1 MEWLSQPRTACP
13 ARSGACTAEVF
24 LAIDWSRPWLS
35 TVASAGRVMAERI
48 AKGLPVH
55 LALNAGLPPAL
66 SDRGWQFL
74 PQDALPAD
82 QAYEAFIHSRRSIP
96 TRDNLHDF
104 FNGLI
109 WLHWPRLKQRLNAL
123 QAAEIARQGVGA
135 QRGRLRDSIT
145 VLDENGGLLLAPQA
159 LCDALREKRWRELFV
174 GQRALWEQA
183 RFFPIGHA
191 LLEKLVQPRKAITAH
206 VICVPLEQAPC
217 LSSLAEADGWLDD
230 QLRTQSCNLAC
241 KPYLPIPIL
250 GIPGWCQQNQNF
262 SFYDDS
268 LVFRAPRTAQTTQ
281 QRVLPERDLA

>member
-1 MEWLSQPRTACP
+1 MQPA
-13 ARSGACTAEVF
+13 AMQSVDW
-24 LAIDWSRPWLS
+24 AIDWQAPWLAPLQALGRQVHDRVLGGAG
-35 TVASAGRVMAERI
+35 VARALQEVA
-48 AKGLPVH
+48 AAQGL
-55 LALNAGLPPAL
+55 LP
-66 SDRGWQFL
+66 GWQFVDQL
-74 PQDALPAD
+74 QLPAG

-109 WLHWPRLKQRLNAL
+109 WLHWPLLKQRLNAL

-159 LCDALREKRWRELFV
+159 LCDALRDKRWQELFV
-174 GQRALWEQA
+174 TRRALWEQA
-183 RFFPIGHA
+183 RFLPIGHA

-206 VICVPLEQAPC
+206 VICVPLEQAPR
-217 LSSLAEADGWLDD
+217 LALPAEADGWLCE
-230 QLRTQSCNLAC
+230 QLRTQSCNLAS

-250 GIPGWCQQNQNF
+250 GIPDWCLQNQNF

-281 QRVLPERDLA
+281 QRVLPERELA

>member
-1 MEWLSQPRTACP
+1 MQPA
-13 ARSGACTAEVF
+13 AMQSADW
-24 LAIDWSRPWLS
+24 AIDWQAPWLAS
-35 TVASAGRVMAERI
+35 LQVLGRQVHDRVQGGAGVARALQEVA
-48 AKGLPVH
+48 AAHGL
-55 LALNAGLPPAL
+55 LP
-66 SDRGWQFL
+66 GWQFVDQL
-74 PQDALPAD
+74 QLPAG
-82 QAYEAFIHSRRSIP
+82 QAYEAFIHSQRSIP

-109 WLHWPRLKQRLNAL
+109 WLHWPLLKQRLNAL

-159 LCDALREKRWRELFV
+159 LCDALRDKRWQELFV
-174 GQRALWEQA
+174 ARRALWQQA
-183 RFFPIGHA
+183 RLLPIGHA

-206 VICVPLEQAPC
+206 VICVPLEQAPR
-217 LSSLAEADGWLDD
+217 LASLAEADGWLDD
-230 QLRTQSCNLAC
+230 QLRTQSCNLAS

-250 GIPGWCQQNQNF
+250 GIPDWCLQNQNF

-281 QRVLPERDLA
+281 QRVPPERELA